1 MHTPTTIHNF
11 IEIRHS
17 ITFKLAWSTFII
29 CLCALQFGY
38 HLAELNAPGDILS
51 CNFHKPGPVPSYNDT
66 IWYKYG
72 FEQCI
77 PMSAQGVAYITTSFT
92 VGGLLASA
100 ILGSTSISMDYG
112 RKPLLIISSL
122 FFVLGSLLMILANNS
137 WVMNLGRLFN
147 GIGCGSALIISPI
160 LINELTPINHR
171 GLMGAIMQIAVS
183 VGIFFA
189 QLVSY
194 FYSNDQQWRIIFIF
208 SFAIAVLQLVGL
220 FTIPE
225 SPKWLILNNAD
236 VDQATEILQDL
247 RTEHSTIEYEID
259 HWKHLTFGPIKER
272 TESSTDEV
280 SPLLQRHNST
290 VSVCSSVSSRKSLE
304 PPLVTVM
311 DFIFSYK
318 YRHQFIAVILI
329 MTGQQLS
336 GMNAITYYGV
346 KILNTVFNNHNSGS
360 GNRVLVLTCAFSVV
374 NMISSTVVAPLID
387 RIGRKPLL
395 LASVATCGICSL
407 ILAIGIPYK
416 YDVAV
421 ITACYGFII
430 GFAIGLGPIPF
441 LMISELT
448 GHEVVSLA
456 QSLGTVTN
464 WTSNMIIAFS
474 FPLLQNLIGG
484 VVFYIFFIVCAF
496 YFIAFYYKIPE
507 TKGIHHVVEVW
518 RDFE

>member
-1 MHTPTTIHNF
+1 MHPPTTIHNF
-11 IEIRHS
+11 IEKRHS

-38 HLAELNAPGDILS
+38 HLAELNAPGDVLS
-51 CNFHKPGPVPSYNDT
+51 CHFHKPGPADSYNDT
-66 IWYKYG
+66 IWYQFG
-72 FEQCI
+72 RNQCI
-77 PMSAQGVAYITTSFT
+77 PMSEQGVAYITTSFT
-92 VGGLLASA
+92 VGGLLVSVL
-100 ILGSTSISMDYG
+100 LGSTSISMDYG
-112 RKPLLIISSL
+112 RKPLLLGSSS
-122 FFVLGSLLMILANNS
+122 FFVLGSLLMILANNI
-137 WVMNLGRLFN
+137 WIMNLGRLFN
-147 GIGCGSALIISPI
+147 GIGCGSALTISPI

-183 VGIFFA
+183 VGIFLA

-194 FYSNDQQWRIIFIF
+194 FFSNDQQWRIVFV
-208 SFAIAVLQLVGL
+208 FAFGIALVQLVGL

-236 VDQATEILQDL
+236 VVTATEILTEL
-247 RTEHSTIEYEID
+247 RTDHSTIEHEIE
-259 HWKHLTFGPIKER
+259 HWKHLTFGPIKE
-272 TESSTDEV
+272 TSEV

-290 VSVCSSVSSRKSLE
+290 VSVCSSVSSRQSLE
-304 PPLVTVM
+304 PPAVTIY
-311 DFIFSYK
+311 DFIFTRK
-318 YRHQFIAVILI
+318 YRHQFIAVVLI

-346 KILNTVFNNHNSGS
+346 KILNTVFNHHGSGG

-407 ILAIGIPYK
+407 VLAIGIPNK
-416 YDVAV
+416 YDIAV

-456 QSLGTVTN
+456 QSFGTVTN
-464 WTSNMIIAFS
+464 WTSNMIIAFM

-484 VVFYIFFIVCAF
+484 VVFYIFSVICLVYFVAF
-496 YFIAFYYKIPE
+496 WFKIPE

-518 RDFE
+518 RDYD